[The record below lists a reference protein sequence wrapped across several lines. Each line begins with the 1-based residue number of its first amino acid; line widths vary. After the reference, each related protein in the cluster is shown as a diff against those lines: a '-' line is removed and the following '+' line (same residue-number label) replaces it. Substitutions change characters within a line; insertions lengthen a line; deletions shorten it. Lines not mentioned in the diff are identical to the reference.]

1 MLRPMRKPSRTSRRR
16 PGGRRAITLWLLGVA
31 VLVAVGGGLALRRAR
46 VSRGRSVAQARH
58 DPAGQRATPPQGVAA
73 VAPARALPDT
83 THGRL
88 PGADGPLLALVID
101 DWGCCDTAA
110 ARAILALDAPLTLA
124 IIPGQPH
131 SRRYAAAAAPG
142 KREVLLHLPMEAEGH
157 PVGEAAAGPDE
168 LRVGL
173 TTDEV
178 ARRLDEALGDVPGA
192 TGVSSHRGSRATADS
207 TLMDALMGA
216 LAARRLPF
224 LDSLTTPRSVA
235 TAAAVR
241 HGVPCLANQL
251 FIDEGDPEPDQ
262 IRQRLVQLERAARRN
277 GVAIGIGHPKPAT
290 AEVLAAELPRLRAA
304 GVRLVTLS
312 ELRALRDT
320 SVVGGGAG
328 AGRGG
333 G

>member
-16 PGGRRAITLWLLGVA
+16 PGARRAITLWLLGAA
-31 VLVAVGGGLALRRAR
+31 VLVAVGGGLALRWAR

-58 DPAGQRATPPQGVAA
+58 EPAGKLAVPPRGNAA
-73 VAPARALPDT
+73 ASRRSLPDT
-83 THGRL
+83 ARGQSA
-88 PGADGPLLALVID
+88 GAGAPLLALVID

-110 ARAILALDAPLTLA
+110 SRAILAFDAPLTLA
-124 IIPGQPH
+124 VIPGQPH

-142 KREVLLHLPMEAEGH
+142 TREVILHLPMEAEGR
-157 PVGEAAAGPDE
+157 PAGEAAAGPDE

-192 TGVSSHRGSRATADS
+192 TGVSGHRGSRATADS

-224 LDSLTTPRSVA
+224 LDSLTTPRSVVA
-235 TAAAVR
+235 SAAVR

-251 FIDEGDPEPDQ
+251 FIDEGEPDPDQ
-262 IRQRLVQLERAARRN
+262 IRQRLAQLERAARRD
-277 GVAIGIGHPKPAT
+277 GAAIGIGHPRPAT
-290 AEVLAAELPRLRAA
+290 AAVLAAELPRLRAA

-312 ELRALRDT
+312 ELRALRNA
-320 SVVGGGAG
+320 SGVGGGAG

>member
-16 PGGRRAITLWLLGVA
+16 SGGRRAITLWLLGVA
-31 VLVAVGGGLALRRAR
+31 LLVAVGGGLALRWAR
-46 VSRGRSVAQARH
+46 VSRGRSEAQARH
-58 DPAGQRATPPQGVAA
+58 DPAGKRATSPRGAA
-73 VAPARALPDT
+73 AAPARALSDT
-83 THGRL
+83 ARGRL
-88 PGADGPLLALVID
+88 AGADGPLLALVID

-110 ARAILALDAPLTLA
+110 GRAILALDAPLTLA

-131 SRRYAAAAAPG
+131 SRRYAAAAASG
-142 KREVLLHLPMEAEGH
+142 TREVILHLPMEAEGR

-216 LAARRLPF
+216 LAVRRLPF
-224 LDSLTTPRSVA
+224 LDSLTTPRSLA
-235 TAAAVR
+235 TAAAAR
-241 HGVPCLANQL
+241 HGVPCLANRL
-251 FIDEGDPEPDQ
+251 FIDEEDSEPDQ
-262 IRQRLVQLERAARRN
+262 IRQRLAQLERAARRD
-277 GVAIGIGHPKPAT
+277 GVAIGIGHPRTAT
-290 AEVLAAELPRLRAA
+290 AEVLAVELPRLRAA

-312 ELRALRDT
+312 ELRALRIT
-320 SVVGGGAG
+320 SDVGGGAG
-328 AGRGG
+328 AGRDGG
-333 G
+333 